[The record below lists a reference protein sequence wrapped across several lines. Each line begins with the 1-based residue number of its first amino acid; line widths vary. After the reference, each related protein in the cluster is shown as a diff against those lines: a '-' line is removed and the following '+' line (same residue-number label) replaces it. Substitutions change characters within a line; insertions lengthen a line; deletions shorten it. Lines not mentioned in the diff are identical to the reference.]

1 MSGSG
6 WSAHFYTGH
15 HTGKIKAA
23 EKKNSTSFPMW
34 NFFVPLRG
42 LYFDFNIKAN
52 QHQFPPPD
60 GNHTGDDAIVMGATI
75 YPPPYGD
82 YIDLTLRS
90 IKREMFSPPYGD
102 YISGCRKH
110 SEVPKFSPPYG
121 DQSQTSWYSRL
132 RVLLSFIPLR
142 GSCLKLL

>member
-52 QHQFPPPD
+52 QHQFPPPY

-82 YIDLTLRS
+82 YIPAMINNIDTNS
-90 IKREMFSPPYGD
+90 FSPPYGD
-102 YISGCRKH
+102 YILNISQPIEKRK
-110 SEVPKFSPPYG
+110 
-121 DQSQTSWYSRL
+121 SQKVGKCSLYCNAVNLHKKEQMQTLRL
-132 RVLLSFIPLR
+132 
-142 GSCLKLL
+142 

>member
-52 QHQFPPPD
+52 QHQFPPP
-60 GNHTGDDAIVMGATI
+60 
-75 YPPPYGD
+75 YGD

-102 YISGCRKH
+102 HIVYTLC
-110 SEVPKFSPPYG
+110 VFFS
-121 DQSQTSWYSRL
+121 
-132 RVLLSFIPLR
+132 RVLAP
-142 GSCLKLL
+142 